1 MAGSSRD
8 PSFNAVVLPHL
19 AAVAHLARWLTRDT
33 DAADDLLQDALVRAL
48 TYFSSFR
55 GVNARRWLLRIVRNT
70 AYTSTSRNR
79 GIELVPIGTIANR
92 VAPYDDPETNLIKTC
107 DLLRVRSAIAA
118 LPIDVRETLV
128 LREIEGFSYKEIA
141 DLTQTPIGT
150 VMSRLWRA
158 RQMLVRTLSSPRRA
172 PNARAKE

>member
-1 MAGSSRD
+1 M
-8 PSFNAVVLPHL
+8 LPHL
-19 AAVAHLARWLTRDT
+19 AAAAHLARWLTPDT

-48 TYFSSFR
+48 TYFPSFR
-55 GVNARRWLLRIVRNT
+55 GINARGWLLRIVRNT

-79 GIELVPIGTIANR
+79 GIELVPIEPAYETGTIADR
-92 VAPYDDPETNLIKTC
+92 PVPYDDPETNLIKTC

-128 LREIEGFSYKEIA
+128 LRELEGFSYKEIA
-141 DLTQTPIGT
+141 ALTQTPIGT

-158 RQMLVRTLSSPRRA
+158 RQMLVRALSSPRRA